1 MNWGQRTIL
10 IFAGLLL
17 LLFGFNNVMDS
28 FTPHSTL
35 ATVQFVLAV
44 ICFVIASRSRNVF

>member
-1 MNWGQRTIL
+1 MNWGQRTIFV
-10 IFAGLLL
+10 IAGLLL

-44 ICFVIASRSRNVF
+44 LCFVLASRSRRAF